1 MAQDFS
7 ECAARTRENIL
18 ARAFVPAGYYSKKR
32 FFLRKV
38 KQTASSRQGV
48 DHQHGNR
55 HRTNA
60 TGNRC
65 YGTCNLCCFCKV
77 HIANQAS
84 LAFTQIRS
92 RDSVDA
98 DIDNGR
104 ARFDPIALDHLRP
117 TDRRDD
123 DVCGTHDVPAGL
135 WCGCERS

>member
-1 MAQDFS
+1 MCRKNARKYS
-7 ECAARTRENIL
+7 CARF
-18 ARAFVPAGYYSKKR
+18 RAGRLLLKKR

-55 HRTNA
+55 HWTNA

-84 LAFTQIRS
+84 LAFTQVRS

-98 DIDNGR
+98 DIDNV
-104 ARFDPIALDHLRP
+104 AP
-117 TDRRDD
+117 
-123 DVCGTHDVPAGL
+123 V
-135 WCGCERS
+135 